1 MVLATFLAYQLSNMT
16 KPISERYQ
24 KMINTMIEKYGS
36 IEAWK
41 KHMSEIGSK
50 GGKEAK
56 DNKHFRT
63 NPELAS
69 KAGLRSAE
77 IRRNKN
83 K

>member
-1 MVLATFLAYQLSNMT
+1 
-16 KPISERYQ
+16 
-24 KMINTMIEKYGS
+24 MIAKYGS

-56 DNKHFRT
+56 NNKHFRT
-63 NPELAS
+63 DPGLAS